1 MFKQAER
8 KRILGRLWGKGQ
20 RKGAAANSSCLCT
33 LNFSLKDEANYAK
46 HFIDTKHFLSIKL
59 TPFLNYEKV
68 FQLLSL
74 YTKL

>member
-8 KRILGRLWGKGQ
+8 KRIQGRLWGKGQ
-20 RKGAAANSSCLCT
+20 KKGATAKPSCFCI

-59 TPFLNYEKV
+59 TPFLNYEKA
-68 FQLLSL
+68 FQLLL
-74 YTKL
+74 FYTKL